1 MKTREPR
8 VKVLVRARM
17 RTGADWTDVVIHNM
31 SSRGLLA
38 SASPVCR
45 PGTVVEIR
53 RIHHIVV
60 GRVVWQNGAY
70 FGVRTQDPI
79 DIQGIVT
86 AQPPAHKPQRSDAG
100 ADDRRAVRRVPAAE
114 REAQSRRF
122 ASAFQ
127 FVVLIVAV
135 GAAAGAGG
143 RIGAVAAVR
152 GGGRGTDGQCRC
164 DGKHHRKL
172 IAARN
177 RDGAAALPMF
187 DPFP

>member
-17 RTGADWTDVVIHNM
+17 RAGADWTDVVIHNM

-38 SASPVCR
+38 SSSPVCR
-45 PGTVVEIR
+45 PGTVIEIR

-60 GRVVWQNGAY
+60 GRVVWQKGAF

-100 ADDRRAVRRVPAAE
+100 EDDRRAVRRVPAAE

-127 FVVLIVAV
+127 FVVLIAAV
-135 GAAAGAGG
+135 GAAALFAAQEVGSVLS
-143 RIGAVAAVR
+143 RPFAAV
-152 GGGRGTDGQCRC
+152 
-164 DGKHHRKL
+164 
-172 IAARN
+172 
-177 RDGAAALPMF
+177 GAALAGSA
-187 DPFP
+187 DATGSAAGN

>member
-1 MKTREPR
+1 
-8 VKVLVRARM
+8 VLVRARM
-17 RTGADWTDVVIHNM
+17 RAGSDWGDVVIHNM

-38 SASPVCR
+38 TSDPICR

-53 RIHHIVV
+53 RIHHVV
-60 GRVVWQNGAY
+60 IGRVVWQKGPY

-100 ADDRRAVRRVPAAE
+100 DDDRRAVRRVPAAE

-135 GAAAGAGG
+135 GAAALFAAQEVGSVLS
-143 RIGAVAAVR
+143 RPFAAVS
-152 GGGRGTDGQCRC
+152 
-164 DGKHHRKL
+164 
-172 IAARN
+172 
-177 RDGAAALPMF
+177 AAL
-187 DPFP
+187 DGDGDSGKGVAGN

>member
-17 RTGADWTDVVIHNM
+17 RAGADWTDVVIHNM

-38 SASPVCR
+38 SSSPVCR
-45 PGTVVEIR
+45 PGTVIEIR

-60 GRVVWQNGAY
+60 GRVVWQKGAF

-100 ADDRRAVRRVPAAE
+100 EDDRRAVRRVPAAE

-135 GAAAGAGG
+135 GAAALFAAQEVGSVLS
-143 RIGAVAAVR
+143 RPFAAV
-152 GGGRGTDGQCRC
+152 
-164 DGKHHRKL
+164 
-172 IAARN
+172 
-177 RDGAAALPMF
+177 GAALAGAA
-187 DPFP
+187 DATGSAAGN

>member
-17 RTGADWTDVVIHNM
+17 RAGADWTDVVIHNM

-38 SASPVCR
+38 SSSPVCR
-45 PGTVVEIR
+45 PGTVIEIR

-60 GRVVWQNGAY
+60 GRVVWQKGAF

-100 ADDRRAVRRVPAAE
+100 DDDRRAVRRVPAAE

-135 GAAAGAGG
+135 GAAALFAAQEVGSVLSRPFAAVGAALAGG
-143 RIGAVAAVR
+143 ADATGSAA
-152 GGGRGTDGQCRC
+152 G
-164 DGKHHRKL
+164 
-172 IAARN
+172 N
-177 RDGAAALPMF
+177 
-187 DPFP
+187 

>member
-17 RTGADWTDVVIHNM
+17 RAGADWTDVVIHNM

-38 SASPVCR
+38 SSSPVCR

-53 RIHHIVV
+53 RIHHVVV
-60 GRVVWQNGAY
+60 GRVVWQNGAF

-86 AQPPAHKPQRSDAG
+86 AQPPAHKPQRIDAG
-100 ADDRRAVRRVPAAE
+100 DDDRRAVRRVPAAE

-135 GAAAGAGG
+135 GAAAVFAAQEVGSVLS
-143 RIGAVAAVR
+143 RPFAAV
-152 GGGRGTDGQCRC
+152 GV
-164 DGKHHRKL
+164 
-172 IAARN
+172 
-177 RDGAAALPMF
+177 ALTGNA
-187 DPFP
+187 DATGSTAGN